1 MGGVAGK
8 CLQLCRLRGCNSALN
23 QVCDEWLSDCFE
35 ENEEKADWLSLMI
48 RQMELIGEKRSD
60 FLSMSGWIGS
70 NAV

>member
-1 MGGVAGK
+1 
-8 CLQLCRLRGCNSALN
+8 LRGCNSALN
-23 QVCDEWLSDCFE
+23 HVRDEWLSDCFE
-35 ENEEKADWLSLMI
+35 ENEEKKEKADWLSLMI